1 MTSCE
6 RTGIKQDGQKTN
18 RLLDSLG
25 YSRRVGLCA
34 GCNSSG
40 CAGLNDVRRGHH
52 HIELTCEQRGR
63 EKNGSESENGE
74 NSSKRGEKKHTRVMK
89 ASRQSPLSSLFHT
102 FEVINTDKLGSS
114 GPQLLHLTV

>member
-18 RLLDSLG
+18 RLLASLG
-25 YSRRVGLCA
+25 YSRRVGLRA

-52 HIELTCEQRGR
+52 HIELTCEQHGR
-63 EKNGSESENGE
+63 EKNGNESENGE
-74 NSSKRGEKKHTRVMK
+74 NSSKRGKKKHTRDESFQTV
-89 ASRQSPLSSLFHT
+89 STFQSLPHFL
-102 FEVINTDKLGSS
+102 ND
-114 GPQLLHLTV
+114 